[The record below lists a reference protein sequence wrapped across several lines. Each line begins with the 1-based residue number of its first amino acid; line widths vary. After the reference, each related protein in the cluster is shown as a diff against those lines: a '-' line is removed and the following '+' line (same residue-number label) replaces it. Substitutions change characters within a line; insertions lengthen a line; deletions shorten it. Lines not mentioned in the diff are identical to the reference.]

1 MSIVV
6 LDSESDGFA
15 YECTKLHVLSWT
27 EDGDEKNTTHLTV
40 TKNRPFA
47 TTGPAG
53 MLRYDVDTTMVQEY
67 TGPAEP
73 ETPERGD
80 GIPF

>member
-1 MSIVV
+1 
-6 LDSESDGFA
+6 
-15 YECTKLHVLSWT
+15 
-27 EDGDEKNTTHLTV
+27 V

-67 TGPAEP
+67 SGPAEP
-73 ETPERGD
+73 NAEGRKD
-80 GIPF
+80 IPF